1 MTAVASPVAAP
12 VHRLPAQVLFTT
24 VGAALAQASQALADG
39 AREIDLSACAD
50 FDSSLLALLLQLQ
63 RESAA
68 RSVLLRLVGVPPNL
82 RKLAALY
89 GADMLIF
96 PDA

>member
-1 MTAVASPVAAP
+1 MTAASPPIAAP

-24 VGAALAQASQALADG
+24 VGAALAQASRALADG

-63 RESAA
+63 REGAA
-68 RSVLLRLVGVPPNL
+68 RGTLPRLVGVPPNL

-89 GADMLIF
+89 GADTLLF